1 VNYIRCHDDIGWTF
15 DDAVAELRGING
27 YDHRRFL
34 NQFYTGKFEGS
45 FSQGVP
51 FQENPTTGDCRVCGS
66 LASLAGL
73 EKAIEADD
81 SQEIEFALKR
91 IRLLNSINLSIGGIP
106 LIYQGD
112 ELGILNDHAYLEDE
126 FKRDD
131 TRWVNRP
138 AITADAIKL
147 AEQSGS
153 YQNRISQDLKQMVAL
168 RKQNPVFGEAKT
180 EILETYRPHLFA
192 YCRSHENGESL
203 LAICNFSETVQHIP
217 ASICDVLGS
226 RDCIDILSGQR
237 ISEPTIVV
245 PAYEVMWLV
254 KNAKSS

>member
-1 VNYIRCHDDIGWTF
+1 MVMIIVVSSTS
-15 DDAVAELRGING
+15 
-27 YDHRRFL
+27 
-34 NQFYTGKFEGS
+34 FYTDQFEGS

-73 EKAIEADD
+73 EKAIETDN
-81 SQEIEFALKR
+81 SKEIEFALKR

-168 RKQNPVFGEAKT
+168 RKQNQVFGEAKT

-192 YCRSHENGESL
+192 YCRSHENGEKL
-203 LAICNFSETVQHIP
+203 LAICNFGEVEQQLP
-217 ASICDVLGS
+217 VSICDVLGS

-245 PAYEVMWLV
+245 PAYEVLWLV
-254 KNAKSS
+254 KSAKSS